1 MTINL
6 VETDGS
12 YQDNIQNYFG
22 CVHFKGH
29 LSVVNI
35 DGGPSDA
42 EGESTLDIQMA
53 AGMAPAASI
62 VVYQTDG
69 NASDDPWTQVNDELQ
84 KIIDTNTNNAN
95 AGSVVSISLGIDEG
109 DITSDDV
116 HALDSSLQQ
125 LTKAQHM
132 TVFVASGDC
141 AAYADGQFGDLSVS
155 VSGSDPSGAA
165 VCG

>member
-1 MTINL
+1 MIFRITLAVFI
-6 VETDGS
+6 
-12 YQDNIQNYFG
+12 
-22 CVHFKGH
+22 FKGH

-35 DGGPSDA
+35 DGGPSDE

-53 AGMAPAASI
+53 AGLAPAASI

-109 DITSDDV
+109 DISSDDV
-116 HALDSSLQQ
+116 RALDSSLQQ
-125 LTKAQHM
+125 LTK
-132 TVFVASGDC
+132 GG
-141 AAYADGQFGDLSVS
+141 AYDGLRRQRRLRRLCRRDLRRSFGELSRQ
-155 VSGSDPSGAA
+155 
-165 VCG
+165 